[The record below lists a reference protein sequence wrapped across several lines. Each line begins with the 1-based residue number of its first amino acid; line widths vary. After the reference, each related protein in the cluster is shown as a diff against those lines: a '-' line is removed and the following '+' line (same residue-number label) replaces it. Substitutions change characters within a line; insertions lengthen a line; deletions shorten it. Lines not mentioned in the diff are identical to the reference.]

1 MSGHAVTKGKPTG
14 PGRILTTWAG
24 YPAPA
29 LLGAFLVVGA
39 LNGWSKAIVIVTI
52 VALIGLLV
60 MSRSVRTVLVILG
73 SALVFAA
80 LWQLG
85 DRIQVG
91 ALAQAGVV
99 AGIGLILLIGAWTS
113 LQDVA
118 RTRDREQDHF
128 TLAALTR
135 MPSWMW
141 ILTWLLVDLAAS
153 AWAVR
158 VAFDAVA

>member
-1 MSGHAVTKGKPTG
+1 M
-14 PGRILTTWAG
+14 
-24 YPAPA
+24 
-29 LLGAFLVVGA
+29 
-39 LNGWSKAIVIVTI
+39 
-52 VALIGLLV
+52 
-60 MSRSVRTVLVILG
+60 LVILG

-135 MPSWMW
+135 MPSWIW
-141 ILTWLLVDLAAS
+141 ILTWFLVDLAAS